1 MQDQASSDT
10 VLRLADPPEPGAADE
25 QFTAL
30 YQEVTDLGCA
40 VRAEADDIVAGWPT
54 VPDER
59 GFAPSAANL
68 AHYLALRRRD
78 LRPLQRRLMTVG
90 LSSLGRLESRVLPGL
105 DAVAAT
111 LAVLA
116 GQSSLPWPPE
126 EAFFAGEARLAER
139 ADEVLGPPVEQ
150 HGVALLVTCP
160 SSAADDPAFMRS
172 LADANV
178 EAVRI
183 NCAHDDAEAW
193 GRMIGHARAAVA
205 ATGRP
210 MKVLMDLGGP
220 KIRTGAVRLPDSD
233 KHLRP
238 DVTLAL
244 VPPGGLDALPNSAP
258 AFAAE
263 CQLPEALAMARP
275 GHRLFF
281 DDAKVGAVIEEV
293 MPWGLR
299 ARVERAKAGGVKLR
313 PEKGLSFPDTD
324 LTVTPLTPKD
334 LDDLEFV
341 AHHADG
347 ISYSFVQSAE
357 DVALLQDELA
367 RHRPADWQR
376 LSVVLKVETQKA
388 LRNLPAM
395 LVQAA
400 SRQPAA
406 IMIARGDLA
415 AEIGFGR
422 TAEMQEEILWIGEA
436 AQVPVIWAT
445 QVLESLVKTGTPL
458 RGEMT
463 DAAMAARAECVM
475 LNKGPYILEAIAELD
490 RLFARMGGHQHKK
503 TPQLRRLASW

>member
-10 VLRLADPPEPGAADE
+10 ILPEAEPPEPAQADRLA
-25 QFTAL
+25 AL
-30 YQEVTDLGCA
+30 YQEVTELGRA
-40 VRAEADDIVAGWPT
+40 VRAEAEDILAGWPA

-78 LRPLQRRLMTVG
+78 LRPLQRRLMTFG

-116 GQSSLPWPPE
+116 GQPAPPVPAE
-126 EAFFAGEARLAER
+126 EAFFVGEARLAER
-139 ADEVLGPPVEQ
+139 AKEVLGPPVEQ

-160 SSAADDPAFMRS
+160 STAADDPAFMRG

-183 NCAHDDAEAW
+183 NCAHDDAETW
-193 GRMIGHARAAVA
+193 GRMIANARAAA
-205 ATGRP
+205 ALTGRP

-220 KIRTGAVRLPDSD
+220 KIRTGAVRSPKRD
-233 KHLRP
+233 KLLRP
-238 DVTLAL
+238 GAAFAL
-244 VPPGGLDALPNSAP
+244 VPPGGLDALPENAP

-263 CQLPEALAMARP
+263 CELPEALTMAQP

-281 DDAKVGAVIEEV
+281 DDAKVAAVIEQV
-293 MPWGLR
+293 VPWGLV
-299 ARVERAKAGGVKLR
+299 ARVDRAKAEGVKLR
-313 PEKGLSFPDTD
+313 SEKGLSFPDTD

-334 LDDLEFV
+334 LADLEFV
-341 AHHADG
+341 ARQADG
-347 ISYSFVQSAE
+347 ISYSFVQSAG

-367 RHRPADWQR
+367 RLRPADWQS
-376 LSVVLKVETQKA
+376 LSVVLKIETQKA

-400 SRQPAA
+400 SRQPTA

-422 TAEMQEEILWIGEA
+422 TAEIQEQILWLGEA

-475 LNKGPYILEAIAELD
+475 LNKGPYVLEAIAELD

-503 TPQLRRLASW
+503 TPQLRRLTSW

>member
-1 MQDQASSDT
+1 MQDQASLDT
-10 VLRLADPPEPGAADE
+10 AVCAAEPPESAAADRLG
-25 QFTAL
+25 AL
-30 YQEVTDLGCA
+30 YREVTELGRA
-40 VRAEADDIVAGWPT
+40 VRAEAEEILAGWPA
-54 VPDER
+54 VADEH

-116 GQSSLPWPPE
+116 GQPAPPVPPE
-126 EAFFAGEARLAER
+126 EAFFVGEARLAGR
-139 ADEVLGPPVEQ
+139 AKEVLGPPVEQ
-150 HGVALLVTCP
+150 HGVALLVTSP
-160 SSAADDPAFMRS
+160 STAADDPGFMRG

-183 NCAHDDAEAW
+183 NCAHDDADAW
-193 GRMIGHARAAVA
+193 GRMIANARAAGA

-220 KIRTGAVRLPDSD
+220 KIRTGAVRSPKRD
-233 KHLRP
+233 KYLRP
-238 DVTLAL
+238 GAEFAL
-244 VPPGGLDALPNSAP
+244 VPPGGIDSLPDNAP

-263 CQLPEALAMARP
+263 CELPEALAMAQP

-281 DDAKVGAVIEEV
+281 DDAKVAAVIEQV
-293 MPWGLR
+293 MPWGLV
-299 ARVERAKAGGVKLR
+299 ARVDRAKADGVKLR
-313 PEKGLSFPDTD
+313 SEKGLSFPDTD
-324 LTVTPLTPKD
+324 LTVTPLTAKD
-334 LDDLEFV
+334 LADLEFV
-341 AHHADG
+341 ARHADG
-347 ISYSFVQSAE
+347 ISYSFVQSAG

-367 RHRPADWQR
+367 RLRPADWQS
-376 LSVVLKVETQKA
+376 LSVVLKIETQKA

-400 SRQPAA
+400 SRQPTA

-422 TAEMQEEILWIGEA
+422 TAEIQEEILWIGEA

-475 LNKGPYILEAIAELD
+475 LNKGPYVLEAIAELD

-503 TPQLRRLASW
+503 TPQLRRLTSW

>member
-1 MQDQASSDT
+1 MQDQASDT
-10 VLRLADPPEPGAADE
+10 ALPTAAPPLPAPADRLA
-25 QFTAL
+25 AL
-30 YQEVTDLGCA
+30 YQEVTELGRA
-40 VRAEADDIVAGWPT
+40 VRAEAADIIAGWPAI
-54 VPDER
+54 PDER

-116 GQSSLPWPPE
+116 GQPNPPVPPD
-126 EAFFAGEARLAER
+126 EAFFVGETRLAER
-139 ADEVLGPPVEQ
+139 AIEVLGPAVEQ

-160 SSAADDPAFMRS
+160 SSAADDPSFMRS

-183 NCAHDDAEAW
+183 NCAHDDADGW
-193 GRMIGHARAAVA
+193 RRMIGHARAAGA

-210 MKVLMDLGGP
+210 MKILMDLGGP
-220 KIRTGAVRLPDSD
+220 KIRTGAVRWPHGD
-233 KHLRP
+233 KHLRT
-238 DVTLAL
+238 DALLAL
-244 VPPGGLDALPNSAP
+244 VPPGGLDALPNDAP

-263 CQLPEALAMARP
+263 CELPEALVMAKP
-275 GHRLFF
+275 GHRLLL
-281 DDAKVGAVIEEV
+281 DDAKVGAVIEAV
-293 MPWGLR
+293 MPWGLL
-299 ARVERAKAGGVKLR
+299 ARVERAKADGVKLR

-324 LTVTPLTPKD
+324 LTVTPLTAKD
-334 LDDLEFV
+334 LADLEFV
-341 AHHADG
+341 ARNADG
-347 ISYSFVQSAE
+347 VSYSFVQSAA
-357 DVALLQDELA
+357 DVALLQNELA
-367 RHRPADWQR
+367 RLRPADWQT
-376 LSVVLKVETQKA
+376 LSVVLKIETQKA
-388 LRNLPAM
+388 LRNLPEL

-422 TAEMQEEILWIGEA
+422 TAEIQEEILWIGEA

-475 LNKGPYILEAIAELD
+475 LNKGPYVLEAIAELD

-503 TPQLRRLASW
+503 TPQLRRLTSW